1 MGDSGVVGG
10 AVWVGAVACGWA
22 GDAGAGDGLAGVVG
36 EAAADAAG
44 VDEGPAEPVSARA
57 WSMTA

>member
-1 MGDSGVVGG
+1 ML
-10 AVWVGAVACGWA
+10 VAGA
-22 GDAGAGDGLAGVVG
+22 GDAGAGDGVAGVVG

>member
-1 MGDSGVVGG
+1 MRSGGERLL
-10 AVWVGAVACGWA
+10 VAGA